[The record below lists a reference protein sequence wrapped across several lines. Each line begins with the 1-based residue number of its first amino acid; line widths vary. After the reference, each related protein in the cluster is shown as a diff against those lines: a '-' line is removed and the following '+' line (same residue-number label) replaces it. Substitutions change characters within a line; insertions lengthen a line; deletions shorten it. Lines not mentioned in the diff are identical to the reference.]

1 MKITCFSLL
10 AVVGL
15 LVPTTYGDEPKRYS
29 VTLASANIGTDQFN
43 DGEYKLLVHRDEPK
57 VSLMEI
63 RTGKVI
69 DVVAKAETGDKK
81 FDRTEVYS
89 QEVNGVKQIN
99 EIRIAGTRLR
109 IDFRRDPSI

>member
-1 MKITCFSLL
+1 MKITSLALL

-15 LVPTTYGDEPKRYS
+15 LVPTIYGDEPKRYS
-29 VTLASANIGTDQFN
+29 VRLASANIGSAQFN
-43 DGEYKLLVHRDEPK
+43 EGEYRLLVHRDEPK

-81 FDRTEVYS
+81 FDQTEVYS

-99 EIRIAGTRLR
+99 EIRIAGTKLR
-109 IDFRRDPSI
+109 IDFRQAPPI